1 MVRTSLG
8 DFCPTKFSKPIRYM
22 PNFPPPLRYST
33 ECDQEGKRL
42 PPSPPKK
49 PQSPPKKKLQSG
61 DRWGGDKHLNTKRVR
76 SALSP
81 DCHGPVNEKKTLVPP
96 DAGGGVRDL
105 FCPGHAQPLQLC
117 HAAVVQLPVRDHP
130 RIPVVDSLRAPGF
143 RGPNPPSPTFFE
155 TPPS

>member
-96 DAGGGVRDL
+96 DAGGGGTGPVL
-105 FCPGHAQPLQLC
+105 PGPRP
-117 HAAVVQLPVRDHP
+117 AAATLSR
-130 RIPVVDSLRAPGF
+130 S
-143 RGPNPPSPTFFE
+143 RGPAPRPRSSPHPGRGFTQGPRFSGPKPTITHIF
-155 TPPS
+155 